1 MKQAITTYKFLLL
14 PTSHQKTIIL
24 KSIDAARFLYNRLL
38 QTRKCAWESYGVPFS
53 KYDMQGLIPS
63 LKQQYPFLKDNLNS
77 QVAQD
82 VNNRLDTAYQK
93 FFAGGG
99 YPNWAKKRIYN
110 SITYPQYCELKNGLL
125 KLPQLGLIKF
135 KDTRGLDDT
144 IKIRQCNV
152 SYDYTNEKFFVCIT
166 INRFF
171 EELPHTE
178 KTIGIDM
185 GVAQFCTCSDG
196 KPYEHKAY
204 YTKCLKKLRVKQRQL
219 SRQKKY
225 GENWKKTKRQIS
237 VLHKKVANQR
247 VDYLHKISTELINNN
262 QVIVREDLK
271 VKNMT
276 SSAKGT
282 IESPGNNI
290 RQKSGLNR
298 SMLDCGIGLFFIM
311 LDYKAVRAGRTIEKV
326 NPAYTSQTCSE
337 CGAVDKVSRKSQS
350 KFACTQCGHAE
361 NADINAAKNIWKR
374 ASSIGDNVIHQNVR
388 SLRFTHQNLVV

>member
-14 PTSHQKTIIL
+14 PTSHQKTVIL

-63 LKQQYPFLKDNLNS
+63 LKQQYPFLKNSLNS

-99 YPNWAKKRIYN
+99 YPNWAKKKRYN

-135 KDTRGLDDT
+135 KDTRGLDDS

-152 SYDYTNEKFFVCIT
+152 SYDYTTERFFVCIT
-166 INRFF
+166 INHYIKK
-171 EELPHTE
+171 LPHTE

-185 GVAQFCTCSDG
+185 GVAQFCTCSDETIF
-196 KPYEHKAY
+196 EHKAY
-204 YTKCLKKLRVKQRQL
+204 YAQNLKKLRIKQRQL

-225 GENWKKTKRQIS
+225 SNNWKKTKNKIA
-237 VLHKKVANQR
+237 VLHRKIGNQR
-247 VDYLHKISTELINNN
+247 ADYLHKVSTELISNN
-262 QVIVREDLK
+262 QVIVREDLN
-271 VKNMT
+271 VKSMT
-276 SSAKGT
+276 LSASGSK
-282 IESPGNNI
+282 EEPGKNI
-290 RQKSGLNR
+290 RQKTNLNL
-298 SMLDCGIGLFFIM
+298 SMLDCGIGLFFSM
-311 LDYKAVRAGRTIEKV
+311 LDYKAVRAGRTIKKV

-337 CGAVDKVSRKSQS
+337 CGAVDKLSRKSQS
-350 KFACTQCGHAE
+350 KFVCTQCGYTE
-361 NADINAAKNIWKR
+361 NADVNAAKNIWKR

-388 SLRFTHQNLVV
+388 SLRFAHQNLVV